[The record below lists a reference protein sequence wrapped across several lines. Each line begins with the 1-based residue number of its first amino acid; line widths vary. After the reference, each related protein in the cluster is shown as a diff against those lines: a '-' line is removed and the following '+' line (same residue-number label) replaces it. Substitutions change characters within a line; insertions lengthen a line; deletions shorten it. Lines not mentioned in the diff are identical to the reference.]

1 MNLTLSLA
9 TNGGA
14 TAKKRKLL
22 RDSVVDDDDETRS
35 CDGGDRR
42 HGRVA
47 RLLLQAGRERV
58 TAKLEAD
65 DGRLRLLHLLLSS
78 VAAAEAGDASAA
90 AAALHEVRRRAS
102 FRGGDPAQRVAA
114 HFARALAASSLV
126 VRSPPGAEAEASPPT
141 RAERFLAHTM
151 FYQASPI
158 YQFAH
163 FTANQAIV
171 EAFQSGGGRC
181 RRLHVVDLD
190 VSYGFQWPSLIQS
203 LSAAAASAS
212 ARASTSIASHDGD
225 EPVSLRITGFG
236 TSHDELRRTEARLAR
251 FASGFPSL
259 MFEFDGIVDDGPDSV
274 LRDERIKVVDHDAT
288 VVVNLVLPGS
298 RSSMTTG
305 TRQKARSALL
315 ARTIRSLNPSLV
327 FLVEKD
333 GGGGG
338 NNNATSRGTGR
349 SSLLLPAFTASLRY
363 FSAVFDSL
371 HECLPAD
378 SAERLAIE
386 RDHLGVEISDA
397 MACLDFNS
405 NGGDDDH
412 MAEPSWRQMMER
424 SGLFEGVELS
434 TRTVSQAKLLLKMKS
449 AGCGGG
455 GFRVVEGEG
464 GRAMSLAWRD
474 REQLITATGWRRRR
488 PSIDHHEARVH
499 G

>member
-22 RDSVVDDDDETRS
+22 RDSSVDVKRS

-47 RLLLQAGRERV
+47 GVLVQAGRERV

-65 DGRLRLLHLLLSS
+65 DDGRLRPLLHLLLSS
-78 VAAAEAGDASAA
+78 VSAAEAGDASAA

-151 FYQASPI
+151 FYQASPV

-171 EAFQSGGGRC
+171 EAFQSGGGR

-203 LSAAAASAS
+203 LSAAAAASAS
-212 ARASTSIASHDGD
+212 ASTSSASHDGD

-274 LRDERIKVVDHDAT
+274 VLRDERIKVVDHDAT

-315 ARTIRSLNPSLV
+315 ARTIHSLNPSLV

-338 NNNATSRGTGR
+338 NNNATSIGTGR
-349 SSLLLPAFTASLRY
+349 SSLLLPPFTASLRY
-363 FSAVFDSL
+363 FAAVFDSL

-397 MACLDFNS
+397 MASLDFNS

-412 MAEPSWRQMMER
+412 MAEPSWRQIMER

-434 TRTVSQAKLLLKMKS
+434 SRTVSQAKLLLKMKS

-464 GRAMSLAWRD
+464 DRAISLAWRD